1 MTLIPVK
8 KILLLSLTCAVF
20 SFAFAGC
27 SDDSDFDPMDK
38 TQVEAVPDMEKQKF
52 EHEFA
57 EQCVNREL
65 KNPATAESDK
75 ARLSETCLCVS
86 KYLMKDLT
94 SQEAEKFLDE
104 HENPE
109 SLVIRYD
116 AAAYHCLQE
125 NQAKGRIFLRN
136 NS

>member
-1 MTLIPVK
+1 MTSITLKKTLWAGLI
-8 KILLLSLTCAVF
+8 CAVF
-20 SFAFAGC
+20 SLSLNGC
-27 SDDSDFDPMDK
+27 SDNSDFDPMDQSK
-38 TQVEAVPDMEKQKF
+38 IEPVPDMEKQKF

-57 EQCVNREL
+57 NQCVTREL
-65 KNPATAESDK
+65 KNSSNPEADK
-75 ARLSETCLCVS
+75 ARLSETCLCVA
-86 KYLMKDLT
+86 KYLMTDLT

-125 NQAKGRIFLRN
+125 NAPKAPDF
-136 NS
+136 SKK